1 VLVREKKRKL
11 DIQMVKNSK
20 KTRSV
25 VVAAAFGLFLATTA
39 FATTAN
45 AATVK
50 NGVSCSKTG
59 AKTTVGKK
67 KYVCGYN
74 PYITSTKRTWM
85 LADCK
90 LSNDLLIQLK
100 DAEENMLIQANIF
113 GYKTLTDLGNAL
125 GGQEQK
131 DVNELVKA
139 IADSEATMKNI
150 LCKKGK

>member
-1 VLVREKKRKL
+1 
-11 DIQMVKNSK
+11 MVKNSY

-25 VVAAAFGLFLATTA
+25 VVAAAFGLFLATTS

-45 AATVK
+45 AAK
-50 NGVSCSKTG
+50 ISNGSACSKTG
-59 AKTTVGKK
+59 AKTKVGSKS
-67 KYVCGYN
+67 YVCGSN
-74 PYITSTKRTWM
+74 PYITPTKRTWM
-85 LADCK
+85 LNDCK

-100 DAEENMLIQANIF
+100 EAEENMLMQANIF

-139 IADSEATMKNI
+139 IADSEAIMKNT

>member
-1 VLVREKKRKL
+1 
-11 DIQMVKNSK
+11 MVKNSK

-74 PYITSTKRTWM
+74 PYITPTKRTWM

-90 LSNDLLIQLK
+90 MANDLLIQLK
-100 DAEENMLIQANIF
+100 DAEEEMMLQANIF

-125 GGQEQK
+125 GGQSQK
-131 DVNELVKA
+131 DVDELVKS
-139 IADSEATMKNI
+139 IADSEAVMKNT

>member
-1 VLVREKKRKL
+1 
-11 DIQMVKNSK
+11 MVKASNK
-20 KTRSV
+20 VRASV
-25 VVAAAFGLFLATTA
+25 LAATFGLFLATTS
-39 FATTAN
+39 FATSVN

-74 PYITSTKRTWM
+74 PYITPTKRTWM
-85 LADCK
+85 LNDCK

-100 DAEENMLIQANIF
+100 EAEENMLLQANIF

-131 DVNELVKA
+131 DVNELVKS
-139 IADSEATMKNI
+139 ITDSEAAMKNA

>member
-1 VLVREKKRKL
+1 
-11 DIQMVKNSK
+11 MVKNSNK
-20 KTRSV
+20 SRSV
-25 VVAAAFGLFLATTA
+25 VVAAALGLFLATTA

-50 NGVSCSKTG
+50 NGISCSKTG

-74 PYITSTKRTWM
+74 PYITPTKRTWM

-100 DAEENMLIQANIF
+100 EAEENMLIQANIF

>member
-1 VLVREKKRKL
+1 
-11 DIQMVKNSK
+11 MVKNSN
-20 KTRSV
+20 KTKSV
-25 VVAAAFGLFLATTA
+25 VVAAAFGLLLATTA

-74 PYITSTKRTWM
+74 PYITPTKRTWM

-100 DAEENMLIQANIF
+100 EAEENMLIQANIF

-131 DVNELVKA
+131 DVNELVKS
-139 IADSEATMKNI
+139 ITDSQAVMKNT

>member
-1 VLVREKKRKL
+1 
-11 DIQMVKNSK
+11 MVMNSK

-67 KYVCGYN
+67 NYVCGYN
-74 PYITSTKRTWM
+74 PYITPTKRTWM

-100 DAEENMLIQANIF
+100 DAEENMLMQANIF

-131 DVNELVKA
+131 DVNELVKS
-139 IADSEATMKNI
+139 ITDSEAVMKNT

>member
-1 VLVREKKRKL
+1 
-11 DIQMVKNSK
+11 M
-20 KTRSV
+20 
-25 VVAAAFGLFLATTA
+25 VAAAFGLFLSTTA

-74 PYITSTKRTWM
+74 PYVTPTKRTWM
-85 LADCK
+85 LSDCK
-90 LSNDLLIQLK
+90 MANDLLIQLK
-100 DAEENMLIQANIF
+100 DAEEEMMLQANIF

-125 GGQEQK
+125 GGQSQK
-131 DVNELVKA
+131 DVEELVKS
-139 IADSEATMKNI
+139 IADSEAAMKNT